1 MPKLKNHKGM
11 AKRIKLSGTGKLM
24 RRKAFRGH
32 LLAGKQASRKRSYVK
47 EFVIS
52 EGDSKNVKKMLG
64 TYK

>member
-32 LLAGKQASRKRSYVK
+32 LLAGKQASRKRS
-47 EFVIS
+47 
-52 EGDSKNVKKMLG
+52 SKNVKKMLG